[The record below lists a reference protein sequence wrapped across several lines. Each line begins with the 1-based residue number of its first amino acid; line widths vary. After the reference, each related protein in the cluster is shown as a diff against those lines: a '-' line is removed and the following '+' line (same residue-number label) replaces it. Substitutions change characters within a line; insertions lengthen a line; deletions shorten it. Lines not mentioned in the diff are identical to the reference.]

1 MPDPSGDS
9 RAALN
14 EAIEQV
20 RAALNALREGVVTAV
35 MRRNRLQ
42 DEVAKQEQ
50 RLADLDQ
57 KATLAERI
65 NNPRLAAELRA
76 ERAQRMTEL
85 AELKKALARAEAEA
99 ESAKIQMPEEEA
111 RLARQ
116 VNDLKAQSARLAGA
130 RVEASGLSGPG
141 A

>member
-99 ESAKIQMPEEEA
+99 ESAKY
-111 RLARQ
+111 RCRKKRR
-116 VNDLKAQSARLAGA
+116 DWHDRSTT
-130 RVEASGLSGPG
+130 
-141 A
+141 